1 MKDGPLRR
9 VIKRLALLRY
19 IGDLWVTRLVLKAQ
33 GEPRYRLT
41 GACNGCGRC
50 CETPVI
56 PVSRPVFFLRSLRWL
71 TLTWHRLVNG
81 FEYTGEDRRLKLFVF
96 RCTHYDPVTK
106 QCDSY
111 DSRPGMC
118 RDYPRNLA
126 YSALPEFLP
135 ECGYSAVYKK
145 SEQLRQALAKANL
158 PPEKFEELVRK
169 LHLKEKE

>member
-9 VIKRLALLRY
+9 FIKRLALLRY
-19 IGDLWVTRLVLKAQ
+19 TFDLGVTRLVLRAQ

-50 CETPVI
+50 CEAPTI

-71 TLTWHRLVNG
+71 TLTWHRVVNG
-81 FEYTGEDRRLKLFVF
+81 FEYAGEDRRHKLFIF

-111 DSRPGMC
+111 ESRPGMC

-126 YSALPEFLP
+126 YSALPEFFP
-135 ECGYSAVYKK
+135 ECGYSSVYKK
-145 SEQLRQALAKANL
+145 SEQLRKALEQANL
-158 PPEKFEELVRK
+158 PPEKYEELVRK
-169 LHLKEKE
+169 LQLKE

>member
-1 MKDGPLRR
+1 MRDGPIRR
-9 VIKRLALLRY
+9 AVKRLALVRY
-19 IGDLWVTRLVLKAQ
+19 TIDLAFTRLLLRAR

-56 PVSRPVFFLRSLRWL
+56 SVSRPVFLLRSLRWL
-71 TLTWHRLVNG
+71 TLTWHRVVNG
-81 FEYTGEDRRLKLFVF
+81 FEYVSEDRRGRLFVF
-96 RCTHYDPVTK
+96 RCTHYDAVTK

-118 RDYPRNLA
+118 RDYPRNLM

-135 ECGYSAVYKK
+135 ECGHSAVYKK
-145 SEQLRQALAKANL
+145 GGQLRMALLKANL
-158 PPEKFEELVRK
+158 PPEKYEELVRK
-169 LHLKEKE
+169 LHLKE

>member
-9 VIKRLALLRY
+9 SIKRLARLRY
-19 IGDLWVTRLVLKAQ
+19 DFDLAVTRLLLRAR

-50 CETPVI
+50 CESPTLA
-56 PVSRPVFFLRSLRWL
+56 VSRPVFFLRSLRWL
-71 TLTWHRLVNG
+71 VLTWHRLVNG
-81 FEYTGEDRRLKLFVF
+81 FEYVGEDRRHRLFVL
-96 RCTHYDPVTK
+96 RCTHYDATTK

-126 YSALPEFLP
+126 FEALPEFFP

-145 SEQLRQALAKANL
+145 AGPLREALQKSNL
-158 PPEKFEELVRK
+158 SPEKYEELVRK
-169 LHLKEKE
+169 LHLRE

>member
-9 VIKRLALLRY
+9 FLKALARARY
-19 IGDLWVTRLVLKAQ
+19 GVDLGVTRLLLRAR

-41 GACNGCGRC
+41 GACTGCGRC
-50 CETPVI
+50 CESPAI
-56 PVSRPVFFLRSLRWL
+56 AVSRPVFLLRSLRWL
-71 TLTWHRLVNG
+71 TLGWHRLVNG
-81 FEYTGEDRRLKLFVF
+81 FEYTGEDRRHRVFLF

-111 DSRPGMC
+111 DSRPGLC

-126 YSALPEFLP
+126 YEALPEFLP

-145 SEQLRQALAKANL
+145 GDALRLALLKANL
-158 PPEKFEELVRK
+158 PPEKYQELVRK
-169 LHLKEKE
+169 LHLGE